1 MNTNPSSPDVQVG
14 EQEQAPTRPVHAL
27 PRVSIGLP
35 VYNGQNFLVEALDSL
50 LAQTFTDFE
59 LIISDN
65 ASTDRTQ
72 EICRAYTARDPRIQY
87 IRQPVN
93 MGGAP
98 NQNFLLT
105 QARAPLFKWAAH
117 DDLYGPDLLERCVE
131 ILDREP
137 HVVLCHAD
145 MAIIDAK
152 GAVVEVYDY
161 TMPTDSPRP
170 SERFRALLYTD
181 GGDDEYGVVR
191 TDVLRSV
198 RPIDSYYQPGRPF
211 VAEIALHGPFRQARE
226 LMYFRRDH
234 PDRGDRT
241 PSVSGL
247 SAKLDPRRARHSPV
261 RLQAEYLW
269 AYVGV
274 VFRSPISGTEK
285 IRCFRYLAG
294 WMVHRLGTRPR
305 HAADSASPS
314 GLSHPPTT

>member
-1 MNTNPSSPDVQVG
+1 MNTTPLTPDGQANERSPTPALHG
-14 EQEQAPTRPVHAL
+14 L

-35 VYNGQNFLVEALDSL
+35 VFNGENFLVEALESL
-50 LAQTFTDFE
+50 LTQTFTDFE

-72 EICRAYTARDPRIQY
+72 EICRTYASRDARIRY

-93 MGGAP
+93 LGGAP
-98 NQNFLLT
+98 NQNFLVT

-117 DDLYGPDLLERCVE
+117 DDLYGPELLQRCVE

-145 MAIIDAK
+145 MAIIDAQ
-152 GAVVEVYDY
+152 GAVVEIYDY

-170 SERFRALLYTD
+170 SERFRALLHTD
-181 GGDDEYGVVR
+181 GGDDEYGVMR
-191 TDVLRSV
+191 TEVLRSV
-198 RPIDSYYQPGRPF
+198 RPIDSYYQPGRPL

-241 PSVSGL
+241 PSMSGL
-247 SAKLDPRRARHSPV
+247 SAKLDPRRARHSEL
-261 RLQAEYLW
+261 RLRAEYLW

-274 VFRSPISGTEK
+274 IFRSPISSTEK
-285 IRCFRYLAG
+285 LRCFRYLAV
-294 WMVHRLGTRPR
+294 WMVHRLGIRPR
-305 HAADSASPS
+305 QAPISPTPP